1 MKQKLL
7 KNVKVEIKK
16 AQSLRTE
23 PERVAARFRFFNL
36 LDQWLK
42 TKAKYYESKKMLKQM
57 KRSQAAATDKITPHI
72 GIYIS

>member
-1 MKQKLL
+1 M
-7 KNVKVEIKK
+7 KK
-16 AQSLRTE
+16 APALKTE

-42 TKAKYYESKKMLKQM
+42 TKAKYYESKKNLKLM
-57 KRSQAAATDKITPHI
+57 KRSQVAATDKITPHI